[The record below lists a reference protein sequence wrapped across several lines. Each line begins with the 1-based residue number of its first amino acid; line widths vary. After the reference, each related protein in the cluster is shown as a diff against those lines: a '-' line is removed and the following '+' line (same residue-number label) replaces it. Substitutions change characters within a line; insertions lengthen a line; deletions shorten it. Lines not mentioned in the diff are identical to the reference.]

1 MENLK
6 TRYNV
11 ESIREIILTNDTDEV
26 KMNKIGTY
34 LTDVKEGISLG
45 NTNLGDVVDSWF
57 CKAIDDE
64 FALRL
69 ITDLVFNTD
78 KIVDVSDE
86 LI

>member
-11 ESIREIILTNDTDEV
+11 EFVKEVILNNDSDEV
-26 KMNKIGTY
+26 KINKIGTY
-34 LTDVKEGISLG
+34 LTDVEEGISLG
-45 NTNLGDVVDSWF
+45 NTNLGSIIDEWF
-57 CKAIDDE
+57 DE
-64 FALRL
+64 LITAEDGIIK
-69 ITDLVFNTD
+69 ITDLIIWD